1 MTPRIVLF
9 SHTVNGV
16 PPRLEILSTSSCK
29 SAGTDPPIAFT
40 YFSIASA
47 APFRIFVPSGRSTP
61 LILVCAVN
69 SIYSAPAVSRLWSP
83 RRFASSRVDFPSGV
97 SSLRLV
103 RAAQR
108 IRSLLFAPPTGKKS
122 AARRL
127 PYVIVPVLS
136 RIIVS
141 TSPQA
146 STALPDIAMTLKRV
160 TRSIPAIPIAESN
173 PPIVVGIRQTHSA
186 ISVDV
191 WSWTPE

>member
-29 SAGTDPPIAFT
+29 SAGTDPPLPLHISQSLLQRLSGFCSIRQIHTAHSCLCCKFNILSFCCFT
-40 YFSIASA
+40 A
-47 APFRIFVPSGRSTP
+47 
-61 LILVCAVN
+61 LISQTLCKLQ
-69 SIYSAPAVSRLWSP
+69 SRLS
-83 RRFASSRVDFPSGV
+83 SGV

-136 RIIVS
+136 RHNVS
-141 TSPQA
+141 TLA
-146 STALPDIAMTLKRV
+146 SVSMQY
-160 TRSIPAIPIAESN
+160 S
-173 PPIVVGIRQTHSA
+173 
-186 ISVDV
+186 
-191 WSWTPE
+191 SWTRTFFFVSAS